1 MRPQPK
7 DLSVW
12 EPSEERAPLREVVS
26 DRWPTQRPGSSE
38 AGPRGLARVIEL
50 DIVPRLVRARHVE
63 PAVIIGDDSLAP
75 INDAHVIEEFVG
87 LVLLGQDRQVFDF
100 IDLARAHGSSVGAI
114 YLGLMSET
122 ARRLGE
128 MWENDTLHFAD
139 VTLGMLRLQ
148 QLVKNYS
155 SAFQT
160 EGPHRNHGKRAMLV
174 SGPGEQHGLGLSILG
189 EFLHRAGWS
198 IAGGPGVSV
207 ASMERLVQG
216 EWFTLVGF
224 SVTCDS
230 RLDAL
235 RDCITRVRRASY
247 NQRISIMVGGALFL
261 QHPDWVKK
269 VGADCTAVDARQ
281 ATLLAEALLTR
292 SDKELVL

>member
-1 MRPQPK
+1 
-7 DLSVW
+7 
-12 EPSEERAPLREVVS
+12 
-26 DRWPTQRPGSSE
+26 
-38 AGPRGLARVIEL
+38 
-50 DIVPRLVRARHVE
+50 LVRARHVE
-63 PAVIIGDDSLAP
+63 PVVVIGDEGILP
-75 INDAHVIEEFVG
+75 INDPHVILDFVG
-87 LVLLGQDRQVFDF
+87 LVLMGQDRQVFDF
-100 IDLARAHGSSVGAI
+100 IDEARAHGSSVGTI
-114 YLGLMSET
+114 YLGLMTET
-122 ARRLGE
+122 ARLMGQ
-128 MWENDTLHFAD
+128 MWENDQLHFAD

-174 SGPGEQHGLGLSILG
+174 AGPGEQHGLGLSILS

-198 IAGGPGVSV
+198 IAGGPGISV

-216 EWFTLVGF
+216 DWFTLVGF

-247 NQRISIMVGGALFL
+247 NQRISVMVGGALFM

-269 VGADCTAVDARQ
+269 VGADCTAADARQ
-281 ATLLAEALLTR
+281 ATLLAESLLTR
-292 SDKELVL
+292 SDKERIF